1 VPKNVKGKPR
11 RKSRYRGVTDHK
23 GGEKSWRADITHEGR
38 TMYLGCYQAEETA
51 ARVFDY
57 ATKQLKGDKAPVN
70 FDDVSTLETSLQVQI
85 REKIHAA
92 KTKQKE
98 KRRYNDFVA
107 LAMKLRSNRVSL
119 PSMPPKMMSPVGY
132 LLNLNM
138 TRGWISKRQAH
149 LDSFLKRV
157 TCTKKAFESD
167 ALLEFLS
174 IDPQHWDAIKQAA
187 GVEVV
192 VTEGDEGAAAK

>member
-1 VPKNVKGKPR
+1 MSKL
-11 RKSRYRGVTDHK
+11 
-23 GGEKSWRADITHEGR
+23 I
-38 TMYLGCYQAEETA
+38 A
-51 ARVFDY
+51 AV
-57 ATKQLKGDKAPVN
+57 AK
-70 FDDVSTLETSLQVQI
+70 
-85 REKIHAA
+85 EKIEQARFPASASPFAHPSNGTVDISVLRSEKVGDHTEYVIFVGGAWGS
-92 KTKQKE
+92 TEQKE